1 MTQAAR
7 ALPEPSDEMVITDV
21 EQLKAVSDPLRLQ
34 LLDAMADDVV
44 RGWTAK
50 ELAEHLG
57 TRQTKLYHHLGILE
71 ERGFIRVAETRVVS
85 GIIEKRYQATAR
97 SYRVERALLTGED
110 TESAIGGA
118 LDAVFAKARN
128 EILAGLRSGDI
139 DPDPAHSQRRGY
151 GLWATNTR
159 LSPAK
164 ARKVMRLIER
174 LREFDDVNDPDGV
187 EFGLL
192 VGFYPRATRDADR

>member
-34 LLDAMADDVV
+34 LLDVLADDVR

-57 TRQTKLYHHLGILE
+57 TKQTKLYHHLGILE

-97 SYRVERALLTGED
+97 SYRVERALLTGAD
-110 TESAIGGA
+110 TDSAIGGA
-118 LDAVFAKARN
+118 LDAVFEKARN

-139 DPDPAHSQRRGY
+139 DPDPTTSRPRGY

-159 LSPAK
+159 LSPAS
-164 ARKVMRLIER
+164 ARKVQRLIER
-174 LREFDDVNDPDGV
+174 LREFDDLDDPDGV

-192 VGFYPRATRDADR
+192 VGFYPRPTRDAER

>member
-1 MTQAAR
+1 MTLPAR
-7 ALPEPSDEMVITDV
+7 ALAEPSEEMVITDV
-21 EQLKAVSDPLRLQ
+21 DQLKAVSDPLRLQ
-34 LLDAMADDVV
+34 LLDVLADDVL

-85 GIIEKRYQATAR
+85 GIIEKRFQATAR
-97 SYRVERALLTGED
+97 SYRVERALLTGAD

-118 LDAVFAKARN
+118 LDAVFEKARN
-128 EILAGLRSGDI
+128 EILAGLRSGAI
-139 DPDPAHSQRRGY
+139 DPEATKSQSRGY

-159 LSPAK
+159 LSPASV
-164 ARKVMRLIER
+164 RKVQRLIER
-174 LREFDDVNDPDGV
+174 LREFDDADDPGGA

-192 VGFYPRATRDADR
+192 VGFYPRGPRNADR

>member
-1 MTQAAR
+1 MSQAAG

-21 EQLKAVSDPLRLQ
+21 DQLKAVSDPLRLQ
-34 LLDAMADDVV
+34 LLDAMADDVR

-57 TRQTKLYHHLGILE
+57 TKQTKLYHHLGILE

-85 GIIEKRYQATAR
+85 GILEKRYQATAR
-97 SYRVERALLTGED
+97 SFRVERALLTGTD
-110 TESAIGGA
+110 TESAISGA

-128 EILAGLRSGDI
+128 EILAALRRGAI
-139 DPDPAHSQRRGY
+139 DPDPAKSQRRGH

-159 LSPAK
+159 LSPTN
-164 ARKVMRLIER
+164 ARKVVRLIER
-174 LREFDDVNDPDGV
+174 LREFEDVSDPDGV